1 METHQLTS
9 GEYAKIE
16 RIVAQKRSTKELL
29 ETLKRQLA
37 ADIIQEDRWWNQIAR
52 KYSLDPASYAY
63 SINHQ
68 NKEIVGNLRP
78 IQTQA
83 PQQPVQKQPA
93 QPEITVRERTPEMN
107 KLVSQ
112 DELEAMRQAREAT
125 TDDN

>member
-83 PQQPVQKQPA
+83 PQQPA